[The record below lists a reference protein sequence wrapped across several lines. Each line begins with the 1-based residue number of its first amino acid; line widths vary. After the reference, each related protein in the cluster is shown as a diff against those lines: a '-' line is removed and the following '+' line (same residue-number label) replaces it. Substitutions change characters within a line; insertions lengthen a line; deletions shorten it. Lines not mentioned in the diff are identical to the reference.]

1 MDNIQKGGKGSGRKR
16 RGSKQQLKLT
26 FPKSVKNINP
36 IKQHF
41 KTLMSRVDK
50 LYYGG
55 EEKFKSDLH
64 AEISILT
71 RGKHGFKDLTENQ
84 YKTLLE
90 LHNNKGTKGMAKHPN
105 QQDLS
110 KASKYGEGKKI
121 ALVAITSHGK
131 KILQKRTVGSKIKS
145 KNWFDK
151 YKKYNLNAYPIGLK
165 EADVKV
171 NLSGDVNSHWVMRW
185 IDPKTK
191 RIKLAYTKEFLNK
204 NAENKWNRIS
214 KIKKTDVEKIKAKT
228 LSIFKDDKIEDRKRQ
243 VAAVINI
250 ISNTGLRVGDINNYQ
265 ITGNR
270 GVTTLH
276 PDNIVVEGEEIKFNF
291 IGKSYQENTAIIKNK
306 ELAHYIKEKKVRG
319 GEFLFDVNRKDVDS
333 FFKEGLNMSN
343 YKIKDLRC

>member
-171 NLSGDVNSHWVMRW
+171 NLSVM
-185 IDPKTK
+185 
-191 RIKLAYTKEFLNK
+191 
-204 NAENKWNRIS
+204 
-214 KIKKTDVEKIKAKT
+214 
-228 LSIFKDDKIEDRKRQ
+228 LS
-243 VAAVINI
+243 
-250 ISNTGLRVGDINNYQ
+250 
-265 ITGNR
+265 
-270 GVTTLH
+270 
-276 PDNIVVEGEEIKFNF
+276 
-291 IGKSYQENTAIIKNK
+291 
-306 ELAHYIKEKKVRG
+306 
-319 GEFLFDVNRKDVDS
+319 
-333 FFKEGLNMSN
+333 
-343 YKIKDLRC
+343 